1 MKPKTTIILAAIAA
15 VLVLIALLS
24 TRTERKH
31 ETIASGPIF
40 AGLTAEAA
48 GKIVLTGAAKTVE
61 LVKQD
66 DKWRVA
72 TEGNYPAD
80 AQAMQRLLETFPH
93 LDRKHLR
100 SRNPEMQSNFEV
112 SDTSGI
118 EVTVADAAGMEL
130 AHFRMG
136 KNGTDY
142 RSQYIRPVGKE
153 EVYLIP
159 DYLKSLFDPGRQTWR
174 DKTILAFGVDKVKQ
188 VEIRA
193 AGTPPVVIVK
203 DDQGN
208 FALTAPEAAPA
219 KKSLVE
225 STLRTLSTLRCDA
238 FPDVPPAIGDTGLEP
253 PEQGV
258 SVLLDDG
265 ATLEL
270 QIGKE
275 ADAARHYVRKAGD
288 ETIFL
293 LSKGRVTG
301 ILRKAEELKEVPVD
315 STAQAVPAPVPGGG
329 E

>member
-24 TRTERKH
+24 SRTERKH

-40 AGLTAEAA
+40 PGLTAEAA
-48 GKIVLTGAAKTVE
+48 GKIVLANPTKTVE

-80 AQAMQRLLETFPH
+80 AQAMQRLLETLPH
-93 LDRKHLR
+93 FDRKYLR
-100 SRNPEMQSNFEV
+100 SRNPEMQGNFEV
-112 SDTSGI
+112 SDTSGM
-118 EVTVADAAGMEL
+118 EVTVADAAGKEL

-136 KNGTDY
+136 KNGPDY
-142 RSQYIRPVGKE
+142 RSQYIRPVGKD

-174 DKTILAFGVDKVKQ
+174 DKTIFAFGVDKVKQ
-188 VEIRA
+188 LEIRA
-193 AGTPPVVIVK
+193 AGAAPVVIVK

-208 FALTAPEAAPA
+208 FALTAPESAPA

-225 STLRTLSTLRCDA
+225 STLRTLSTLRSDA
-238 FPDVPPAIGDTGLEP
+238 FPDAPPLIADTGLEP

-288 ETIFL
+288 ETVFL

-301 ILRKAEELKEVPVD
+301 ILRKVEELKEAPAD
-315 STAQAVPAPVPGGG
+315 TTAKPAGGPIGG